1 MTEHEEVSEKPAAV
15 STAPI
20 FASQA
25 QPARSRALP
34 WVLGA
39 LGVLAVLGILIAI
52 SQSPVVR
59 PAETQSVTATIAG
72 VRFEFIPV
80 NPGEFLMGSENGD
93 SDERPVH
100 QVRITRPFELG
111 KYEVTQGQ
119 WRAVMGGNPSYFKS
133 CGEDCPVE
141 QVSWDDVENFLDK
154 LNERNDGYQYR
165 LPTEAEWEYACRA
178 KTTDE
183 YAGNLDAMGWYDAN
197 SGGTTHSVGK
207 KASNAWGLYD
217 MHGNVGEWCQDGY
230 GHYPSGMV
238 TDPQGPSSGPIR
250 VLRGGS
256 WDDGAG
262 NCRSANRSWNTPFR
276 RNNFLGFRL
285 LRIR

>member
-1 MTEHEEVSEKPAAV
+1 
-15 STAPI
+15 
-20 FASQA
+20 
-25 QPARSRALP
+25 
-34 WVLGA
+34 
-39 LGVLAVLGILIAI
+39 VLAVLGILIAI

-178 KTTDE
+178 GTKTRFCSGDKE
-183 YAGNLDAMGWYDAN
+183 DDLDAMGWCKEN
-197 SGGTTHSVGK
+197 SGATTHAVGQK
-207 KASNAWGLYD
+207 KANAWGLFD
-217 MHGNVGEWCQDGY
+217 MHGNLGEWCEDY
-230 GHYPSGMV
+230 YANYPGGEV
-238 TDPQGPSSGPIR
+238 KDPTGPATSEAGL
-250 VLRGGS
+250 VFRGGN
-256 WDDGAG
+256 WLE
-262 NCRSANRSWNTPFR
+262 NHHTCRSAKRDFGAHKSCRVTI
-276 RNNFLGFRL
+276 G
-285 LRIR
+285 LRVVLR